1 MVNKSIV
8 DQVRNMKMQGLT
20 NNQIIQNLQRMKV
33 NNQEIFDAINQ
44 ADMKNANP
52 YNNEYQPSA
61 LNINPDNPN
70 EEMLPE
76 APIAPEAPEQTEYQ
90 EPYSDYQEYP
100 QEYYPP
106 QNYYPQQSS
115 KNMNEEELELLAEKI
130 ISEKWRTLTKSTGN
144 LNTWKK
150 EIDFNIVT
158 IKRDIENLSNQIKTL
173 QEAIVG
179 KVQEY
184 NQNLTN
190 IETQMKSMEMV
201 FEKIIPPL
209 TSNVKQLST
218 ITEKL
223 KDNKKKL
230 TNS

>member
-1 MVNKSIV
+1 MVNKSII

-20 NNQIIQNLQRMKV
+20 NNQIIQNLQQMRV

-44 ADMKNANP
+44 VDIKNADP
-52 YNNEYQPSA
+52 YNNSEYQPSA
-61 LNINPDNPN
+61 LNINPDNSN

-76 APIAPEAPEQTEYQ
+76 APLAPEAPEQTKYQ

-100 QEYYPP
+100 QEYYS
-106 QNYYPQQSS
+106 QNYYPQQLS
-115 KNMNEEELELLAEKI
+115 KNTGEEELELLAEKI
-130 ISEKWRTLTKSTGN
+130 ISEKWKTLTKSTGN

-150 EIDFNIVT
+150 EIDFDIVT
-158 IKRDIENLSNQIKTL
+158 IKRDIENISNQIKTL

-223 KDNKKKL
+223 KSNKK

>member
-1 MVNKSIV
+1 MVNKSII

-20 NNQIIQNLQRMKV
+20 NNQIIQNLQQMRV

-44 ADMKNANP
+44 VDIKNASP
-52 YNNEYQPSA
+52 YNSEYQPSA
-61 LNINPDNPN
+61 LNINPDNSN

-76 APIAPEAPEQTEYQ
+76 APSAPEAPEQTEYQ

-100 QEYYPP
+100 QEYYP
-106 QNYYPQQSS
+106 QNYYPQQLS
-115 KNMNEEELELLAEKI
+115 KNTGEEELELLAEKI
-130 ISEKWRTLTKSTGN
+130 ISEKWKTLTKSTGN

-150 EIDFNIVT
+150 EIDFDIVT
-158 IKRDIENLSNQIKTL
+158 IKRDIENISNQIKTL
-173 QEAIVG
+173 QEAIAG

-184 NQNLTN
+184 NQNLTS

-223 KDNKKKL
+223 KNNKK